1 MKYSVLLLLPILA
14 YTGCTNKKAS
24 DEPVQTDEVVEQT
37 DTISSMDEYI
47 IHEDNDGWDYR
58 QLYGQYLHESNMKG
72 FTAYLEILP
81 AGNDLTFSLTLTQN
95 SCTGQAEGS
104 IGMAIHDET
113 EYGGF
118 YDNADC
124 RMEFVFNLLEYTIR
138 IQEVGPCRLHE
149 MGCSFN
155 GVYYKKKN

>member
-1 MKYSVLLLLPILA
+1 MKHLLTIFIYLLTA
-14 YTGCTNKKAS
+14 GCSTKSAEES
-24 DEPVQTDEVVEQT
+24 SQTESISEQPGSISENNENTTYEIT
-37 DTISSMDEYI
+37 D
-47 IHEDNDGWDYR
+47 NWDYSE
-58 QLYGQYLHESNMKG
+58 LYGIYLHESNMKG

-81 AGNDLTFSLTLTQN
+81 EGNDLSFSLTLTQN

-124 RMEFVFNLLEYTIR
+124 RMEFVFNLQENTIR

-155 GVYYKKKN
+155 GTYFKKKG